1 MTTNRKAGL
10 AFASAIALLFVS
22 GVAALFTFS
31 DLKGDEH
38 WVSHTHAV
46 QDTIADV
53 ETLAT
58 RVSRARLGYVLSGDK
73 NFIPDYEANADS
85 LAAKIRALKELTN
98 DNPTEHGNASRLE
111 KLTQERMQVWEN
123 SLQLRK
129 SGEVSAPRQEAL
141 TAQSVSL
148 GDQMTS
154 VIQAMREAEE
164 RLLMERRRAA
174 DRLLSV
180 LIATVITAFSVALL
194 LFFVHYRLL
203 IAELRARQTA
213 EQMAKQAELI
223 ARKSEE
229 ASRRLSARIL
239 QLQDEERRRFARELH
254 DSLGQYL
261 ISLKMNLSLMLNRPQ
276 ESNGL
281 LAESI
286 KLIDESIA
294 ETRTMSYLL
303 HPPMLDEAGF
313 ASAANWYVN
322 GFAQRSGVEVT
333 VNITDGHPRLPGEIE
348 LALFRILQESLT
360 NIHKHAKSTSAEVT
374 LDVQPGEVCLT
385 IEDNGKGISHE
396 LLTRFQ
402 ADGSNSG
409 VGLSGMRERVSEL
422 GGRLDIHSSAA
433 GTRIAAVIPLAK
445 AASERTSEAKDSYLN
460 GHSSAA

>member
-1 MTTNRKAGL
+1 
-10 AFASAIALLFVS
+10 
-22 GVAALFTFS
+22 
-31 DLKGDEH
+31 
-38 WVSHTHAV
+38 
-46 QDTIADV
+46 
-53 ETLAT
+53 
-58 RVSRARLGYVLSGDK
+58 
-73 NFIPDYEANADS
+73 
-85 LAAKIRALKELTN
+85 
-98 DNPTEHGNASRLE
+98 
-111 KLTQERMQVWEN
+111 
-123 SLQLRK
+123 
-129 SGEVSAPRQEAL
+129 L
-141 TAQSVSL
+141 TAESVSL

-154 VIQAMREAEE
+154 VVQAMREAEQ
-164 RLLMERRRAA
+164 RLLIERRRAA

-180 LIATVITAFSVALL
+180 LIAIVITAFSLALL
-194 LFFVHYRLL
+194 LFFIHYRLL
-203 IAELRARQTA
+203 IAELRAREAA
-213 EQMAKQAELI
+213 EQMAKQAEQI

-229 ASRRLSARIL
+229 ASRRLSGRLL

-294 ETRTMSYLL
+294 ETRTLSYLL

-333 VNITDGHPRLPGEIE
+333 INIPEGHARLPGEIE

-360 NIHKHAKSTSAEVT
+360 NIHKHAKSTTAEVT
-374 LDVQPGEVCLT
+374 LDIQPREVCLT
-385 IEDNGKGISHE
+385 IGDNGKGISHE

-402 ADGSNSG
+402 AEGSNSG

-433 GTRIAAVIPLAK
+433 GTMIAAVIPLAK
-445 AASERTSEAKDSYLN
+445 ATSRNAPEAKDSYLK
-460 GHSSAA
+460 GRGSAA